1 MYQATPAC
9 SCCGNR
15 QYHVWAAGERVTR
28 PPPAHPSPLGTSA
41 SAWRNQSSHTLGG
54 GCSIVAALALYR
66 PPLCPSASV
75 LRSQSS
81 CAHPGRRP
89 PHIRGRGAA
98 PVLCVHDLVLHHGTL
113 APGHERL
120 GVAKLKQPHPGPPP
134 WPPSPSATRPCA
146 RTRVGVAKPKQLRA
160 PGQTTPPHLRLQ
172 RCSRPLRPRP
182 RPPSRNPR
190 PPLALFLHRPWAR
203 APRLHE
209 ANAAAHPGGMT
220 RGPSSSPSPARHC
233 SRARRR
239 LDAKAAGCTRADNRH
254 VASSASS
261 SSMRTPRPPL
271 ALPPQL
277 NTVQADFSLT

>member
-15 QYHVWAAGERVTR
+15 QYHVWAAAPRRGETKAAA
-28 PPPAHPSPLGTSA
+28 PWAEAAPSWPPSPSTA
-41 SAWRNQSSHTLGG
+41 RPYARARRRREAK
-54 GCSIVAALALYR
+54 AAAR
-66 PPLCPSASV
+66 TRV
-75 LRSQSS
+75 DD
-81 CAHPGRRP
+81 P

-113 APGHERL
+113 APGHEHL

-134 WPPSPSATRPCA
+134 WPPSPSAARPCA
-146 RTRVGVAKPKQLRA
+146 RTRIGVAKPKQLRA
-160 PGQTTPPHLRLQ
+160 PGQTTPPHPRLQ

-220 RGPSSSPSPARHC
+220 RGPLSSPSPTRHC

-239 LDAKAAGCTRADNRH
+239 LDAKAAGRTRADNRH

-271 ALPPQL
+271 ALPSQL